1 MTTGVSDNETIRNPQ
16 SAIRNRL
23 ARYGVR
29 DAAEERALREKL
41 RAFYERTLTEG
52 QGAYFNLR
60 DGALVPTAMGRHWMA
75 EHIRVFQRLFQ
86 MRPTDHFLDVGCGEG
101 YYTMP
106 LVRRAGFSVGIDL
119 SGSVLR
125 VFRGLRDFP
134 ADRVRLVQSDVER
147 LPFPDGSFDK
157 VLCSHVLEHVL
168 DDHAVVSEVYR
179 VLKDDGRAI
188 LAVPLKYTPQ
198 HRAVYAA
205 IGLARAVLKPGK
217 RGTPMP
223 PAGTLN
229 KALVGRQAHIRHH
242 SLASFL
248 DLARSEGFHIEA
260 VKGMWFHDPRNW
272 FVRRTQTWALTYA
285 LGTRLSKIWPGM
297 GSGLVVLVS
306 KRRA

>member
-1 MTTGVSDNETIRNPQ
+1 MTNQTDNATRNTQ
-16 SAIRNRL
+16 HAIRSTPL

-29 DAAEERALREKL
+29 DAAEERDLRAKL
-41 RAFYERTLTEG
+41 RDFYERTLTEG
-52 QGAYFNLR
+52 QGSYFNLH
-60 DGALVPTAMGRHWMA
+60 DGVLVPTAMGRHWMA
-75 EHIRVFQRLFQ
+75 EHVALFTRLFRF
-86 MRPTDHFLDVGCGEG
+86 RPTDRFLDVGCGEG

-106 LVRRAGFSVGIDL
+106 LARQAGCTVGIDL

-134 ADRVRLVQSDVER
+134 ADKVRLVHSDVER
-147 LPFPDGSFDK
+147 LPFPDRSFDK

-168 DDHAVVSEVYR
+168 DDRAVLAEIHR

-205 IGLARAVLKPGK
+205 IGLARTLLKPGK
-217 RGTPMP
+217 KGTPMP
-223 PAGTLN
+223 PPGTLN

-242 SLASFL
+242 SPASFL
-248 DLARSEGFHIEA
+248 ALVRSEDFRVEA

-272 FVRRTQTWALTYA
+272 FVRKTQTWALTYR
-285 LGTRLSKIWPGM
+285 LGTRLSKIWPGT
-297 GSGLVVLVS
+297 GAGLVVLVS
-306 KRRA
+306 KQ

>member
-1 MTTGVSDNETIRNPQ
+1 LSNTDSTRNSQLPT
-16 SAIRNRL
+16 RNSL

-52 QGAYFNLR
+52 QGAYFNLH
-60 DGALVPTAMGRHWMA
+60 DGVLVPTPMGRHWMA

-86 MRPTDHFLDVGCGEG
+86 MRPTDRFLDVGCGEG

-106 LVRRAGFSVGIDL
+106 LAQQAGFSVGIDL

-125 VFRGLRDFP
+125 VFRSLKAFP
-134 ADRVRLVQSDVER
+134 ADRVRLVHSDVEQ
-147 LPFPDGSFDK
+147 LPFPDRSFDK

-168 DDHAVVSEVYR
+168 DDHAVVSEIYR

-217 RGTPMP
+217 KGTPMP
-223 PAGTLN
+223 PAGALN

-242 SLASFL
+242 SLQSFL
-248 DLARSEGFHIEA
+248 DLARSEGFTVEA

-272 FVRRTQTWALTYA
+272 FVRRTQTWALTYN